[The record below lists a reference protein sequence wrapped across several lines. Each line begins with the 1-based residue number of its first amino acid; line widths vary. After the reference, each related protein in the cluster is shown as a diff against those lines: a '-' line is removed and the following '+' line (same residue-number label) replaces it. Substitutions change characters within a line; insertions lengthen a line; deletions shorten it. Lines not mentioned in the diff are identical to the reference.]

1 MIDVV
6 YIPIAV
12 AILLIIVG
20 IAYFLFGT
28 IGNAIFGPNALNLP
42 QFTLNQTWKNAFT
55 YFFIMFYFGLPLAGI
70 ILATISGTHP
80 IFLPLGI
87 ILLIVG
93 IFVFGIM
100 KEVTITIFNNFN
112 LTRDLFSSNVV
123 LSKMLEYYPFIMGI
137 FGVLII
143 GLQHAFGLRAE

>member
-1 MIDVV
+1 MIDTV
-6 YIPIAV
+6 YIPLAV
-12 AILLIIVG
+12 AMLLIIVG
-20 IAYFLFGT
+20 TAYFLFGE
-28 IGNAIFGPNALNLP
+28 IGNAIFGPDALNLP
-42 QFTLNQTWKNAFT
+42 QFTLNQTWKNVFT
-55 YFFIMFYFGLPLAGI
+55 YLFIMFYFGLPLIGI

-87 ILLIVG
+87 IFLLIG
-93 IFVFGIM
+93 IFIFGIM
-100 KEVTITIFNNFN
+100 KEVTVSIFNNFD

-143 GLQHAFGLRAE
+143 GLQHAFGIKAE